1 MSLGQQRIKTVQRCQ
16 QKQFF
21 VIFWRQDLHEAK
33 ACRVTHRPS
42 STDWP
47 AVSLTL
53 MWKHLL
59 THLQAAPLSAQQ
71 SPTTPPPPHNSQLV
85 LDSSLQALLSDLSGS
100 DSNCCCKSLELTTL
114 L

>member
-1 MSLGQQRIKTVQRCQ
+1 MSRGPLGQQRIKTVQRCQ

-21 VIFWRQDLHEAK
+21 VISWRQDLHEAK

-85 LDSSLQALLSDLSGS
+85 LDSSLQALYRILSAQTQTVVANLW
-100 DSNCCCKSLELTTL
+100 N
-114 L
+114 

>member
-1 MSLGQQRIKTVQRCQ
+1 MSRGPLGQQRIKSVQRCQ

-21 VIFWRQDLHEAK
+21 CYFLEKDLHEAK

-47 AVSLTL
+47 PVSLTL

-59 THLQAAPLSAQQ
+59 THLQASPLCAS
-71 SPTTPPPPHNSQLV
+71 PPPHICPKNKFHQMPV
-85 LDSSLQALLSDLSGS
+85 K
-100 DSNCCCKSLELTTL
+100 N
-114 L
+114 